1 VASVLD
7 ADREHTLCHQ
17 ASTAFAAHQAGDRS
31 GFNDLVAL
39 LTPLLWHT
47 VRSQGVDQVAA
58 EDVVQTIWMRLLHSS
73 SSIRD
78 PQTVVKWLLTASRR
92 EAWRASKQGRTELL
106 RTATVHGEDRE
117 DREAADGV
125 PAQRQAGPEEV
136 VLRDETQRQLW
147 EHISALPERC
157 RELMRVI
164 AFADRP
170 DYALIAESLG
180 MPVGSIGPTRGR
192 CLAKLR
198 RELASDPRW
207 EGSTS

>member
-1 VASVLD
+1 MLEA
-7 ADREHTLCHQ
+7 EGHTLCHQ
-17 ASTAFAAHQAGDRS
+17 ASAAFAAHQAGDRA
-31 GFNDLVAL
+31 GFNDLVEL

-47 VRSQGVDQVAA
+47 VRSQGIDRVAA

-73 SSIRD
+73 PSIRD
-78 PQTVVKWLLTASRR
+78 PQTVVKWLLTAARR
-92 EAWRASKQGRTELL
+92 EAWRIAKRGRTEVL
-106 RTATVHGEDRE
+106 RTATVLPE
-117 DREAADGV
+117 DREAAVGV
-125 PAQRQAGPEEV
+125 PAQRLAGPEEEL
-136 VLRDETQRQLW
+136 LRDETQRQLW
-147 EHISALPERC
+147 QHISKLPERC

-170 DYALIAESLG
+170 DYALIAQSLG

-198 RELASDPRW
+198 QELASDPRW

>member
-1 VASVLD
+1 MLEA
-7 ADREHTLCHQ
+7 EPEGHTLCHR
-17 ASTAFAAHQAGDRS
+17 ASKAFAAYQAGDRT
-31 GFNDLVAL
+31 GFNDLVEL

-47 VRSQGVDQVAA
+47 VRSQGIDRVAA

-78 PQTVVKWLLTASRR
+78 PQTVVKWLLTAARR
-92 EAWRASKQGRTELL
+92 EAWRISKRARTEVLKA
-106 RTATVHGEDRE
+106 ATVYPEDRE
-117 DREAADGV
+117 EAVAV
-125 PAQRQAGPEEV
+125 PAQRQAGPEEAL
-136 VLRDETQRQLW
+136 LRDETQRQLW

-170 DYALIAESLG
+170 DYAQIAEALG
-180 MPVGSIGPTRGR
+180 MPMGSIGPTRGR

-198 RELASDPRW
+198 QVLASDPQW
-207 EGSTS
+207 EGSVS

>member
-1 VASVLD
+1 VIAMLE
-7 ADREHTLCHQ
+7 AEPEGHTLCHR
-17 ASTAFAAHQAGDRS
+17 ASTAFASYQAGDRA
-31 GFNDLVAL
+31 GFNDLVEL

-47 VRSQGVDQVAA
+47 VRSQGIDKVAA

-78 PQTVVKWLLTASRR
+78 PQTVVKWRI
-92 EAWRASKQGRTELL
+92 SKRSRTEVL
-106 RTATVHGEDRE
+106 RTATAYPEDRDE
-117 DREAADGV
+117 PVGV
-125 PAQRQAGPEEV
+125 PAQRQAGPEEAL
-136 VLRDETQRQLW
+136 LRDETQRQLW

-170 DYALIAESLG
+170 DYALIAESLK

-192 CLAKLR
+192 CLQSLR
-198 RELASDPRW
+198 DLYEDGDGGR
-207 EGSTS
+207 

>member
-1 VASVLD
+1 MIET
-7 ADREHTLCHQ
+7 RPEGETLVQQ
-17 ASTAFAAHQAGDRS
+17 AARAFTAYRDGDRAAL
-31 GFNDLVAL
+31 DELVAL

-47 VRSQGVDQVAA
+47 VRGQGVDAVSA
-58 EDVVQTIWMRLLHSS
+58 EDVVQTIWMRLLHST

-92 EAWRASKQGRTELL
+92 EAWRVSKRTRADLA
-106 RTATVHGEDRE
+106 RTAALFGQEGEE
-117 DREAADGV
+117 LTAI
-125 PAQRQAGPEEV
+125 PAEPEQLPEEV
-136 VLRDETQRQLW
+136 VFRDHRQRRLW
-147 EHISALPERC
+147 DHVQGLPDRC

-170 DYALIAESLG
+170 DYALIADSLG

-198 RELASDPRW
+198 QLLASDPQW
-207 EGSTS
+207 ERSES